1 MTNATL
7 ASQAALATT
16 VSPPAAAEAFVL
28 MVDDQAM
35 VGEAVRRLLQ
45 DAPGLDF
52 HYLQDARSALV
63 TIRELRPAVVLLDL
77 VMPVVDGLEVLSA
90 IRADPLIAGTPVV
103 LLSTTDDAATKARAF
118 EAGADD
124 YLVKIPEKV
133 ELQARVQYHVRSSLV
148 ARERDQAV
156 QALRESQRRL
166 QELNLQLLQLSQC
179 DSLTGLA
186 NRRALDETLDVEVR
200 RADRGQ
206 RGLALLMVDI
216 DHFKRYNDHYG
227 HVQGDDSLKM
237 VSRAIKSVAA
247 RAGDLVARYGG
258 EEFAVVL
265 PNTDAQAALKIAESI
280 CGAVRA
286 LAAPHAQSEMG
297 YVSVSVGMASCL
309 PGTDIGP
316 QALVEAAD
324 AALYRAKHG
333 GRDQASA

>member
-1 MTNATL
+1 MTDPQLPVNPPSAT
-7 ASQAALATT
+7 AS
-16 VSPPAAAEAFVL
+16 SRPPAVEAFVL

-52 HYLQDARSALV
+52 HYVQDSRAALV

-77 VMPVVDGLEVLSA
+77 VMPVVDGLAVLAA

-103 LLSTTDDAATKARAF
+103 MLSTTDDAATKARAF

-133 ELQARVQYHVRSSLV
+133 ELQARVQYHVRNSLI
-148 ARERDQAV
+148 ARERDTAV

-166 QELNLQLLQLSQC
+166 QELNLQLLQLSQS

-200 RADRGQ
+200 RADRGA
-206 RGLALLMVDI
+206 RALSLLMVDI

-227 HVQGDDSLKM
+227 HVQGDDCLKL
-237 VSRAIKSVAA
+237 VSRAIKATAA

-265 PNTDAQAALKIAESI
+265 PNTDAVAGLQVAEAI
-280 CGAVRA
+280 CAAVRA
-286 LAAPHAQSEMG
+286 MAAPHAQSEMG
-297 YVSVSVGMASCL
+297 YVSVSVGAAVWL
-309 PGTDIGP
+309 PDSDMSS

-324 AALYRAKHG
+324 QALYRAKHA
-333 GRDQASA
+333 GRDQACN